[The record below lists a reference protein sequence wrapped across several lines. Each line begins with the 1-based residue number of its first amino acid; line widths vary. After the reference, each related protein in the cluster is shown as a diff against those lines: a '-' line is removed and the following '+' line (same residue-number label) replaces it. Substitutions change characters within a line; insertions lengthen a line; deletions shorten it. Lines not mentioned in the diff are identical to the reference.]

1 MTLMN
6 CYITR
11 TGSFLPGR
19 PIDNDAIERYL
30 GIVEGEEKVKR
41 QVLTANGIQSRYY
54 ALNEDQTATHDVY
67 QLAAREVENCVS
79 DAEVELPIMYQSPG
93 RPTRPSLRLAS
104 VRSYTVR
111 WQSKQSP
118 TLRWKSTQTPEFAR
132 QPQPHS
138 STLAARS
145 ERVIMQPR
153 SAWAPSTPPRS

>member
-79 DAEVELPIMYQSPG
+79 DAEVELPIMYQSP
-93 RPTRPSLRLAS
+93 
-104 VRSYTVR
+104 R